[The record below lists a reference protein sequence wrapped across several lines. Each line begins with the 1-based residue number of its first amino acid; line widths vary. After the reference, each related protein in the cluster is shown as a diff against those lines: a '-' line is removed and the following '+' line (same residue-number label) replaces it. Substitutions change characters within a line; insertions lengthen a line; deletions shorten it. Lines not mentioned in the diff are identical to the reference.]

1 MRTYRCKFYMYNHC
15 VCSDSIMRS
24 CCASQYSDGTCSL
37 HPSLKD
43 TVALG
48 FSINQNEECMIQ
60 GPQRPGLISLW
71 CIIHLVYLLVQL
83 NITSFLFRPTQTP
96 QQLSPSIPCTT
107 LLHKQSKL
115 DFLLP
120 LQWPGSALRAIRC
133 NASDKLCFSKVLSQG
148 HICWRIYCIIG
159 FSPHVRWVICCVQL
173 RFKKEPEVV
182 LRWWW
187 WEALS
192 AAADT
197 WGETGAPPLYHLCW
211 IHHLSCG
218 K

>member
-1 MRTYRCKFYMYNHC
+1 MGPAVSIPALRTQWHSGS
-15 VCSDSIMRS
+15 VSIRMKNAWFRVHRDQVSSLCGALYIS
-24 CCASQYSDGTCSL
+24 CTCLSNLTSL
-37 HPSLKD
+37 PS
-43 TVALG
+43 
-48 FSINQNEECMIQ
+48 
-60 GPQRPGLISLW
+60 
-71 CIIHLVYLLVQL
+71 YLDQHK
-83 NITSFLFRPTQTP
+83 P
-96 QQLSPSIPCTT
+96 PSIPCTT